1 MRAVPDPNVLSAAPW
16 LKSAKEMCPAESDCP
31 TRECAEF
38 YLPGLQHRA
47 ESIHHAADVCFWY
60 KADTPTV
67 AMNLRFWE

>member
-47 ESIHHAADVCFWY
+47 ESIHHAADV
-60 KADTPTV
+60 
-67 AMNLRFWE
+67 